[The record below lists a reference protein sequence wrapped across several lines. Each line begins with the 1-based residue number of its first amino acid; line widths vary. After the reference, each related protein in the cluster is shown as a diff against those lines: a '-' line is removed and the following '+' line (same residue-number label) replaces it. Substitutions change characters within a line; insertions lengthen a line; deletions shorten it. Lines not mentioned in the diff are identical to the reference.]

1 MRIVQFNNLG
11 RIANYPFEGVSA
23 FGKTK
28 RVGADIIGEY
38 NGTATEGELP
48 NYGGEWP
55 IPAPPVYRTHI
66 TEGEL
71 IELMGEGPYT
81 KAFRG
86 AFPQG
91 AAPADD
97 VSLFFFERT
106 RRPARNDGLV
116 DVLSAESTAA
126 FEHFID
132 KGYMLDADKIRIQQG
147 IEE

>member
-1 MRIVQFNNLG
+1 MRIVEFPYSGTGEPNWP
-11 RIANYPFEGVSA
+11 AEGESA
-23 FGKTK
+23 FSNAKSLGDKI
-28 RVGADIIGEY
+28 VGEYSGADETLTDYAGNKY
-38 NGTATEGELP
+38 MGRQ
-48 NYGGEWP
+48 
-55 IPAPPVYRTHI
+55 YRTHI

-106 RRPARNDGLV
+106 RRPARNDALSMCS
-116 DVLSAESTAA
+116 VLSLRRPSSTLLTKV
-126 FEHFID
+126 ICL
-132 KGYMLDADKIRIQQG
+132 MLIKYEYNRG
-147 IEE
+147 

>member
-1 MRIVQFNNLG
+1 MRIVEFPYSGTGEPNWP
-11 RIANYPFEGVSA
+11 AEGESA
-23 FGKTK
+23 FSNAKSLGDKI
-28 RVGADIIGEY
+28 VGEYSGADETLTDYAGNKY
-38 NGTATEGELP
+38 MGRQ
-48 NYGGEWP
+48 
-55 IPAPPVYRTHI
+55 YRTHI

-97 VSLFFFERT
+97 TSLFFFERT
-106 RRPARNDGLV
+106 RRPARDDGLV

-132 KGYMLDADKIRIQQG
+132 KGYMIDSDKIRIQQG